1 MCTVLPIVARAAASA
16 SFLDTGKPKDWKPE
30 SGVSM
35 VVPTLCPDSGVP
47 MVVPTFQKLTLRSP
61 NFQLYFRPFIAL
73 FAGGW
78 GGSYVR
84 LRQGMVPTIIRGVG
98 GSNNYSTQML

>member
-1 MCTVLPIVARAAASA
+1 MCTVLPVVARAAASA

-47 MVVPTFQKLTLRSP
+47 MVVPTSQKLTLRRL
-61 NFQLYFRPFIAL
+61 NFQLNFRPFIAL

-78 GGSYVR
+78 GDH
-84 LRQGMVPTIIRGVG
+84 
-98 GSNNYSTQML
+98 MLGYGKVWYLQ